1 MPLCSDRNKMQSPI
15 EFIALTRV
23 SEQKEEVEV
32 EKEKSVELDIGLCEM
47 NGNFIFR
54 TTQIH
59 YMNGFQRKISCSFFC
74 SFADTL
80 LPITARI
87 RKMGKRAMGSGKL

>member
-1 MPLCSDRNKMQSPI
+1 MSLYCDRNKMQSLI

-23 SEQKEEVEV
+23 SEQEEEEGEV

-47 NGNFIFR
+47 NGNFICR

-59 YMNGFQRKISCSFFC
+59 YTNGFQQKISCSFFC
-74 SFADTL
+74 SFADASL
-80 LPITARI
+80 QIHELGNIAL
-87 RKMGKRAMGSGKL
+87 GSGKL